1 MTKTLHYNL
10 IFRPEQEGGF
20 TVLVPSLPG
29 CITYGKN
36 LEEAKRMAKD
46 AVKGYIYSLKKHKES
61 IPSDVDNFVTTIDI
75 ETKKTIYA

>member
-36 LEEAKRMAKD
+36 LEEAKMMAKD
-46 AVKGYIYSLKKHKES
+46 AIKGYIYSLKKHKES
-61 IPSDVDNFVTTIDI
+61 IPSDIDNFVTTVNI
-75 ETKKTIYA
+75 ETKKIIYA

>member
-36 LEEAKRMAKD
+36 LEEAKMMAKD
-46 AVKGYIYSLKKHKES
+46 AIKGYIYSLKKHKES

-75 ETKKTIYA
+75 KTKKISYA